1 MPFDEFCREEREAL
15 VEILRAAEAAL
26 SSGIDISEGR
36 TGDLL
41 AGRGVALIGF
51 PLTS

>member
-26 SSGIDISEGR
+26 SSGTDISEGR
-36 TGDLL
+36 T
-41 AGRGVALIGF
+41 VIF
-51 PLTS
+51 WQVVEWH